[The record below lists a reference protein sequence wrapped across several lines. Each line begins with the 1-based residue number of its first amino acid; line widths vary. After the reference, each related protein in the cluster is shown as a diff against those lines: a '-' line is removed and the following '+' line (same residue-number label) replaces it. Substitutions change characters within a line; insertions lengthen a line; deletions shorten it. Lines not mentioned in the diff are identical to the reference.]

1 MQDEHDWTSVLKTGW
16 RSRALRIA
24 LGYAFVATAWIL
36 VSDRLLELMFPD
48 PQLLLRIGT
57 YKGVVFVL
65 VTALL
70 LFGSLRFTYGSLEQS
85 YAEQARTE
93 SWLRASE
100 RRYHQVLEGILEG
113 CQVLDF
119 QWRYLYLNP
128 AVERHNRRANSE
140 LMGRT
145 FFESWPG
152 IAQTRPAELMR
163 RCMDERLPFREEIA
177 FTFPDGSDGWF
188 DLRGFPVPEGIVVL
202 SIELTEQRRA
212 ELALRRLNESL
223 EQTVAARTED
233 LRQALVRAENADRVK
248 SAVLATMSH
257 ELRTPLNSIIGFT
270 AIVARGLAGPL
281 NDEQRRQLGMVAT
294 SARHLLDLINDVLDL
309 SKIEAGQ
316 LNVRREPFDPGEVV
330 DRVIATLAPLAE
342 KRGLILSLQRPP
354 QLPTTVGDS
363 RRVEQILLNLVNNGI
378 KFTERGS
385 VRLRVDQ
392 LDAEVVLPDTAPA
405 PALRFTVTD
414 TGIGIP
420 GDALEAVFEPF
431 HQIDAGLA
439 RQREG
444 TGLGLAI
451 CRRLAELMDGRID
464 VRSTE
469 GVGSEF
475 TLILPQRSTSE
486 S

>member
-1 MQDEHDWTSVLKTGW
+1 MRDEHDWKSVFMSGL

-24 LGYAFVATAWIL
+24 LGYAVVATVWIL
-36 VSDRLLELMFPD
+36 VSDRLMELLFPD
-48 PQLLLRIGT
+48 PQWLLRVGT
-57 YKGVVFVL
+57 YKGVAFVL

-70 LFGSLRFTYGSLEQS
+70 LLGLLRYTYGSLEQS
-85 YAEQARTE
+85 HAEQARTE

-119 QWRYLYLNP
+119 EWRYLYLNP
-128 AVERHNRRANSE
+128 AVERHNRRPNAE
-140 LMGRT
+140 LIGRT
-145 FFESWPG
+145 FAESWPG
-152 IAQTRPAELMR
+152 IEQTRPYVLMR
-163 RCMDERLPFREEIA
+163 RCMEGRVPFREEIA
-177 FTFPDGSDGWF
+177 FTFPDGSHGWF

-202 SIELTEQRRA
+202 SIELTEQRQA
-212 ELALRRLNESL
+212 EIALRRVNESL

-233 LRQALVRAENADRVK
+233 LRRALVRAENADRVK
-248 SAVLATMSH
+248 SAFLATMSH

-270 AIVARGLAGPL
+270 AIVARGLAGDI

-316 LNVRREPFDPGEVV
+316 LNVRRESFDPADVV
-330 DRVIATLAPLAE
+330 ERVIATLAPQAE
-342 KRGLILSLQRPP
+342 KRGLALSLQRPP
-354 QLPTTVGDS
+354 QLSGMVGDS
-363 RRVEQILLNLVNNGI
+363 RRVEQILLNLVNNAI

-385 VRLRVDQ
+385 VRLRVEV
-392 LDAEVVLPDTAPA
+392 LDEEVLLPGTAPV
-405 PALRFTVTD
+405 PALRFSVVD

-420 GDALEAVFEPF
+420 GDALDAVFEPF
-431 HQIDAGLA
+431 HQIDSGLA

-451 CRRLAELMDGRID
+451 CRRLAGLMDGRID

-475 TLILPQRSTSE
+475 VLWLPRGGTTKP
-486 S
+486 